1 MDAKYVSRTVP
12 LTQDKLQVLEEYR
25 AALQQALGFKVSLS
39 DAIVHAVRLANKHI
53 GEHVA

>member
-1 MDAKYVSRTVP
+1 MEAKYVSRTVP

-25 AALQQALGFKVSLS
+25 AALQTVLGFKVSLS
-39 DAIVHAVRLANKHI
+39 DAIVHAVKTANKHI